1 MKQLPSLIAMATER
15 NVISVYSIKL
25 SCMHACI
32 FPSIELSRSEI
43 LTKFDMNN
51 IKASGSNSDDES
63 MTLIPSNRPGS
74 IATKPY
80 SNRFRPNLV
89 VHLSLTLEWF

>member
-25 SCMHACI
+25 SCMHARI
-32 FPSIELSRSEI
+32 FPSSELSRSGI
-43 LTKFDMNN
+43 LTKFYMNN
-51 IKASGSNSDDES
+51 TKASGSNTNYES
-63 MTLIPSNRPGS
+63 MTLTPSNRPGS

-80 SNRFRPNLV
+80 SNRFRPNLAC
-89 VHLSLTLEWF
+89 HLPMTLERF